1 MYCVFIF
8 IQLKIKIFPYDF
20 YFDPGLHRR
29 VLISNCLRISKFLL
43 LIYNLIPLWSENIL
57 WFQTFKIYW
66 DLFYGLEDGLSYR
79 IFLTNWPFC
88 QYEVFFLSLSIV
100 LVLSLFCLILTTI
113 STLFW
118 LLFAWHLFPSQS
130 TVCLL

>member
-8 IQLKIKIFPYDF
+8 IQFKIKIFPYNF

-88 QYEVFFLSLSIV
+88 QYEVFFFVSFNSPCLES
-100 LVLSLFCLILTTI
+100 VLSDINNYFHSLLITI
-113 STLFW
+113 CMT
-118 LLFAWHLFPSQS
+118 LFPSQS